1 MAGFNIDLENRL
13 GVEQQTSIVDEDAV
27 TGISAV
33 HNQSTKYTIDVMR
46 NNVSAT
52 NTPDHSRMPDEGREI
67 TRLKARVRG
76 LCQEAVEK
84 AVVEQ
89 YLNKTILVKS

>member
-1 MAGFNIDLENRL
+1 
-13 GVEQQTSIVDEDAV
+13 
-27 TGISAV
+27 
-33 HNQSTKYTIDVMR
+33 MR

-89 YLNKTILVKS
+89 YLNQTILVKS